1 MQIPSLNID
10 GPVSGAG
17 IDMATGALAVPVN
30 VRRLGWWRDGAAPGD
45 RRGTTL
51 IGGHVDSATQ
61 GNGAFKRLAAS
72 RVGTRIRVTTG
83 DGKIRTYRVTSVRR
97 ILKASLPAGLFTQRG
112 KRRLVLVTCG
122 GPFQPALGHYR
133 DNIVVVAV
141 PL

>member
-1 MQIPSLNID
+1 
-10 GPVSGAG
+10 
-17 IDMATGALAVPVN
+17 MARWP
-30 VRRLGWWRDGAAPGD
+30 
-45 RRGTTL
+45 TL
-51 IGGHVDSATQ
+51 P
-61 GNGAFKRLAAS
+61 FKRLAAS